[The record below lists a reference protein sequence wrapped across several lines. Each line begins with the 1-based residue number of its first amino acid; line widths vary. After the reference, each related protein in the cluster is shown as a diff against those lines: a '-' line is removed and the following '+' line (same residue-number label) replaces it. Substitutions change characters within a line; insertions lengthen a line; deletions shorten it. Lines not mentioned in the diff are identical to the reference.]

1 MTCLLV
7 VAAAAFMSCSSGGG
21 ATAPVQMATFADLGE
36 CNSLSEGVTKQFA
49 ADGLYYKCVAGEWE
63 ETEVSYQSST
73 DKPGNENN
81 SGDAAD
87 NTLLDS
93 RDGQT
98 YRTVTVGTQ
107 TWMAQNLNYEIE
119 YGSYCYDNNLSNCT
133 KYGRLYKWNAAVE
146 ACPTGW
152 RLPNTSD
159 YEVLFAAVGDA
170 STAGMALKSR
180 SGWLDNGN
188 GTDDIG
194 FSVLPAGYY
203 FIGETTLDDPYSGRG
218 FYDKGSGAFFW
229 RYSETT
235 PYFAYHLGLNDFIKN
250 EIDGFTAYAVSVRC
264 IKRDVT
270 RID

>member
-1 MTCLLV
+1 MQV
-7 VAAAAFMSCSSGGG
+7 
-21 ATAPVQMATFADLGE
+21 ATFADLGE
-36 CNSLSEGVTKQFA
+36 CNSLSEGVTKQVA

-81 SGDAAD
+81 SGDATD

-98 YRTVTVGTQ
+98 YRTVTIGSQ
-107 TWMAQNLNYEIE
+107 IWMAQNLNYETE

-133 KYGRLYKWNAAVE
+133 KYGRLYKWKAAIE

-159 YEVLFAAVGDA
+159 YEVLFATVGDA
-170 STAGMALKSR
+170 STAGMELKSR

-194 FSVLPAGYY
+194 FSVLPAGFY
-203 FIGETTLDDPYSGRG
+203 FDGGYVDVANVFDDY
-218 FYDKGSGAFFW
+218 YDKGFYGKGSEALFW

-235 PYFAYHLGLNDFIKN
+235 HYFAYHLGLNDFIEK
-250 EIDGFTAYAVSVRC
+250 EIYDWLSFAVSVRC